1 MPCLIK
7 PRISQSSKLD
17 GLVSPGCL
25 AFYSPPVAPCICPF
39 GASAPP
45 LVAPVDARPLQLIP
59 MCDCQVARNVDLIN
73 TYNITMILLSTT
85 VLVNL
90 LVALMG
96 STFIRHSNLGRQMWW
111 LEFSDLVL
119 RYERRLS
126 AKVRCTVHIR
136 VQSQGFLSIS
146 SLFLKYTSHDNLTP
160 FMTM

>member
-1 MPCLIK
+1 
-7 PRISQSSKLD
+7 
-17 GLVSPGCL
+17 
-25 AFYSPPVAPCICPF
+25 
-39 GASAPP
+39 
-45 LVAPVDARPLQLIP
+45 
-59 MCDCQVARNVDLIN
+59 MCDYQVARNVDLIN